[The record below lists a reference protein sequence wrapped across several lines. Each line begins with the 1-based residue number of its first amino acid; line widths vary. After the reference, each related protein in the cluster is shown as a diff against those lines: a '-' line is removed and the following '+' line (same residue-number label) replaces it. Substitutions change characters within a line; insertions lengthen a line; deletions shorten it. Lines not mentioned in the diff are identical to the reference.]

1 MSSHG
6 ANGTQEIIPENVPKK
21 VISHKNPRKY
31 TPIMMTTIT
40 DILFIS
46 LHLS

>member
-1 MSSHG
+1 MSSRG
-6 ANGTQEIIPENVPKK
+6 AVGTQEIIPKNVPKK

-31 TPIMMTTIT
+31 TAIMMAAMT
-40 DILFIS
+40 DILFIN